1 MNPDRRVKD
10 ACCTPQ
16 PEKGIA
22 AMVIAGLAR
31 SKWMLTAAVCGLLAS
46 CANGPPPTPSPKP
59 GVEQPPAPE
68 TGPVRYTTSGH
79 AAMDAWRDDFS
90 ARAIGAGHDRALVK
104 SLLEGIRPLRL
115 WLGTEVQS
123 ATAPSAQA
131 EFAKPIWDYLK
142 VPMGATRISSGQAK
156 LAALSPT
163 LSAIEAKYGVDRQAL
178 LAIWGME
185 TSYGSF
191 MGNDDAANALAN
203 MAVEGRRQKFAEDE
217 LYALMTI
224 VERGYARRDQ
234 LGAGWAGAMGHT
246 QFMPSTYIA
255 HAVDFDG
262 DGKRDVWKSE
272 ADALASAAN
281 YLARSGYVKGQPWGL
296 EVRVPA
302 DFDYSLADG
311 NERRMETWTAAGLT
325 PITGTAFETAGA
337 EFGEL
342 WVPAGHEGPKYL
354 LFKNFNVFKTYNR
367 ADSYAFAVGLSADA
381 IMGKTGPLTPWPT
394 HLMPLTVNELRDM
407 QQALNDRG
415 FDAGV
420 VDGIAGRRTKLALAA
435 FQKTQGQ
442 IADGYPTKQMLVM
455 LQASAVGTAG
465 AGTVGAN

>member
-1 MNPDRRVKD
+1 MV
-10 ACCTPQ
+10 T
-16 PEKGIA
+16 A
-22 AMVIAGLAR
+22 AWGR
-31 SKWMLTAAVCGLLAS
+31 SRWMLTAAVCGALAS
-46 CANGPPPTPSPKP
+46 CANGPPTVPSPKP
-59 GVEQPPAPE
+59 PAEQPPAPE
-68 TGPVRYTTSGH
+68 TGPIAYKSSGH

-104 SLLEGIRPLRL
+104 SLLDGIRPLPL
-115 WLGTEVQS
+115 WLGTEVQA
-123 ATAPSAQA
+123 ATAPSSQA

-163 LSAIEAKYGVDRQAL
+163 LAAIETKYGVDRQVL
-178 LAIWGME
+178 LSIWGME
-185 TSYGSF
+185 TSYGGF
-191 MGNDDAANALAN
+191 MGTDDAANALAN

-217 LYALMTI
+217 IYALMTI

-234 LGAGWAGAMGHT
+234 LGSGWAGAMGHT

-296 EVRVPA
+296 EVRLPA

-311 NERRMETWTAAGLT
+311 NERRMETWLAAGLT
-325 PITGTAFETAGA
+325 PITGGAFNTGGA

-381 IMGKTGPLTPWPT
+381 IMGKRGPLTAWPT
-394 HLMPLTVNELRDM
+394 HLAPLTVAEIRDL
-407 QQALNDRG
+407 QTALNARG
-415 FDAGV
+415 FDAGAA
-420 VDGIAGRRTKLALAA
+420 DGIAGRRTKLALAA

-465 AGTVGAN
+465 IN

>member
-1 MNPDRRVKD
+1 MNPGSRVKD
-10 ACCTPQ
+10 ESCSLQ

-22 AMVIAGLAR
+22 VMVIAAWSR
-31 SKWMLTAAVCGLLAS
+31 SRWMLTAAVCGALAS
-46 CANGPPPTPSPKP
+46 CANGPPPVPSTKP
-59 GVEQPPAPE
+59 PAEQPPAPD
-68 TGPVRYTTSGH
+68 TGPVVYRSSGH
-79 AAMDAWRDDFS
+79 AAMDAWREDFS
-90 ARAIGAGHDRALVK
+90 ARAIGAGRDRALVK
-104 SLLEGIRPLRL
+104 SLLEGIRPLPL
-115 WLGTEVQS
+115 WLGTEFQA
-123 ATAPSAQA
+123 ATAPSSQA

-142 VPMGATRISSGQAK
+142 VPMGTTRISTGQAK

-163 LSAIEAKYGVDRQAL
+163 LAAIEAQYGVDRQVL

-185 TSYGSF
+185 TSFGSF

-224 VERGYARRDQ
+224 VEKGYARRDQ
-234 LGAGWAGAMGHT
+234 LGSGWAGAMGHT
-246 QFMPSTYIA
+246 QFMPSSYIA

-296 EVRVPA
+296 EVRLPA

-311 NERRMETWTAAGLT
+311 NERRMETWAAAGLT
-325 PITGTAFETAGA
+325 PIAGGTFQTAGA

-367 ADSYAFAVGLSADA
+367 ADSYAFAVGLSGDA
-381 IMGKTGPLTPWPT
+381 IMGRRGPLTTWPT
-394 HLMPLTVNELRDM
+394 HLTPLTVMEIRDLQM
-407 QQALNDRG
+407 ALNARG
-415 FDAGV
+415 FDAGAA
-420 VDGIAGRRTKLALAA
+420 DGIAGRRTKLAVQA

-442 IADGYPTKQMLVM
+442 IADGYPTKQVLTL

-465 AGTVGAN
+465 AGTN

>member
-1 MNPDRRVKD
+1 MNPDSRVKD
-10 ACCTPQ
+10 KGCTPQ
-16 PEKGIA
+16 PENRVSQMIF
-22 AMVIAGLAR
+22 AGLTR
-31 SKWMLTAAVCGLLAS
+31 SKWMATAAMCGVLAS
-46 CANGPPPTPSPKP
+46 CANGPPTVPSPKP
-59 GVEQPPAPE
+59 PAEQPRAAE
-68 TGPVRYTTSGH
+68 TGPIKYTTSGH
-79 AAMDAWRDDFS
+79 AQMDAWRDDFS
-90 ARAIGAGHDRALVK
+90 NRAMGAGHDRALVK
-104 SLLEGIRPLRL
+104 SLLEGIRPLPL
-115 WLGTEVQS
+115 WLGTEVQA
-123 ATAPSAQA
+123 ATAPSSQA

-142 VPMGATRISSGQAK
+142 VPMGTTRINTGKTK
-156 LAALSPT
+156 LAALGPT
-163 LSAIEAKYGVDRQAL
+163 LAAIEAKYGVDRQVL
-178 LAIWGME
+178 LSIWGME
-185 TSYGSF
+185 TSYGGF

-224 VERGYARRDQ
+224 VERGYARRDE

-246 QFMPSTYIA
+246 QFMPSTYVA

-262 DGKRDVWKSE
+262 DGRRDVWKSE

-296 EVRVPA
+296 EVRLPA

-311 NERRMETWTAAGLT
+311 NERRMETWVAAGLA
-325 PITGTAFETAGA
+325 PITGGAFDTAGA

-342 WVPAGHEGPKYL
+342 WVPAGHQGPKYL

-367 ADSYAFAVGLSADA
+367 ADSYAFAVGLSGDA

-394 HLMPLTVNELRDM
+394 HLAPLTVDEIRSL

-415 FDAGV
+415 FDAGT

-442 IADGYPTKQMLVM
+442 IADGYPTKEVLAL
-455 LQASAVGTAG
+455 LQASAQVSG
-465 AGTVGAN
+465 AGTN